1 MRKKKLMVACLW
13 LMLAPLA
20 QASAPDPTLSH
31 KEIDKLVHSVADLL
45 EAKYVHPEQGQKIS
59 QQLKSN
65 LKKGQYKKLKDPMAL
80 SERIHQDIRSVV
92 DDTHLMFEF
101 NPEHAAHILAQSNE
115 AGDPTAR
122 AAALKAMQQQN
133 FGFQSVK
140 ILPGNLGYL
149 KLDVF
154 HDTEHAAETATA
166 AMNFLS
172 HTDAIIFDL
181 RQNGGGSWKMIQLLS
196 SYLFDPEPVHLSG
209 SYWRPENK
217 HTQNWTLPYVPGQR
231 NPDAKVY
238 VLTSAN
244 THSAAEEFSYNLKH
258 LQRATII
265 GETTM
270 GGAHPGDFEVINEA
284 FTLFVPYGRST
295 NPITQT
301 NWEGVGVIPHIATKA
316 TDALVTAQVNALT
329 QLAEENPGPEGDL
342 YRWYLVSEKAKLNP
356 VTLDATTLQSYAGTY
371 GPRKLV
377 VEGDRIYYQRGS
389 GPKMALNAL
398 EADLF
403 ELAADNSFRMR
414 IIKEGDKVTA
424 LQGLFD
430 NGFKDQFSKE

>member
-1 MRKKKLMVACLW
+1 MRNYKLMMACLW
-13 LMLAPLA
+13 LMIAPLVPA
-20 QASAPDPTLSH
+20 EESTPTL
-31 KEIDKLVHSVADLL
+31 KNNDIEAVVHTAADLL
-45 EAKYVHPEQGQKIS
+45 ESKYVYPEQGKKIS
-59 QQLKSN
+59 QELKSKV
-65 LKKGQYKKLKDPMAL
+65 KKGQYKKFKDPMAL
-80 SERIHQDIRSVV
+80 AERIQKDIRAVV

-101 NPEHAAHILAQSNE
+101 NPEYAAHILAQSKE
-115 AGDPTAR
+115 AGDPSAQ
-122 AAALKAMQQQN
+122 AAALEAMQKQN
-133 FGFQSVK
+133 FGFQMVK

-149 KLDVF
+149 KLDGF

-209 SYWRPENK
+209 FYWRPEDK

-258 LQRATII
+258 LKRATII

-270 GGAHPGDFEVINEA
+270 GGAHPGDFEVINET
-284 FTLFVPYGRST
+284 FILFVPYGRST
-295 NPITQT
+295 NPITKT
-301 NWEGVGVIPHIATKA
+301 NWEGVGVIPHIETKA
-316 TDALVTAQVNALT
+316 ADALATAQVDALT
-329 QLAEENPGPEGDL
+329 QLAEENPGSEGDL

-356 VTLDATTLQSYAGTY
+356 VTLDAPTLQSYAGTY

-377 VEGDRIYYQRGS
+377 VEGDHIYYQRGS

-398 EADLF
+398 EEDLF
-403 ELAADNSFRMR
+403 ELAADNSFRMK
-414 IIKEGDKVTA
+414 IIKEGDTVTA